1 MDPAPLDLGFGTVP
15 ARLSPH
21 VGAFYRSLEER
32 DAILK
37 AFYEKGL
44 ASGDPCILVCPKD
57 SRTGYLAAFKKS
69 GLPAA
74 RALKSGQ
81 FRIVDAEEFYLR
93 KGVFDPD
100 RIIAATRLLVRDL
113 KPGQTLRSAGDMSW
127 TLLAGVAPEEAAA
140 FEERLNREIFAH
152 YPVAG
157 LCLYDMRRFG
167 FAWGKVGY
175 DTHPHIVFGERF
187 FENTRRLAA

>member
-1 MDPAPLDLGFGTVP
+1 MDSAPLDLGFGTVP
-15 ARLSPH
+15 SGLSPH

-37 AFYEKGL
+37 TFYEKGL
-44 ASGDPCILVCPKD
+44 AAGDPCLLICPKD
-57 SRTGYLAAFKKS
+57 SRTGYLAAFRKS
-69 GLPAA
+69 GLATA
-74 RALKSGQ
+74 KALKSGQ
-81 FRIVDAEEFYLR
+81 FRILDAEEFYLR

-100 RIIAATRLLVRDL
+100 QVIASARLLTRDL
-113 KPGQTLRSAGDMSW
+113 KPGQILRSAGDMSW
-127 TLLAGVAPEEAAA
+127 TLLAGVSPEAAA
-140 FEERLNREIFAH
+140 AYEERLNREVFAQH
-152 YPVAG
+152 PVAG

-187 FENTRRLAA
+187 FENTRHLTA